1 MFATLYC
8 YSTDLCPLQQN
19 DYADE
24 IDTAKG
30 PTVRS
35 SYNMNVLPKWV

>member
-1 MFATLYC
+1 MFATLYY

-24 IDTAKG
+24 IDTAKLQYG
-30 PTVRS
+30 VAII
-35 SYNMNVLPKWV
+35 